1 MARPNRLGRGY
12 AAPPSEPPRSPA
24 PNQTAYKQTAPNQ
37 TKLNPWGRFGNL
49 RYWLM
54 PGMGVKR
61 HVVVIGAGVGVL
73 LVGVLVGAFW
83 LWSRGYALD
92 PFGSSLAKSLWWR
105 RWGGLVALFLLSG
118 GSVLAVGAVGRLNRS
133 LLSNWLPKP
142 RDAAVLLHRRVSLAK
157 GPRVVAF
164 GGGTGLSNL
173 LRGLRHYTSNITAV
187 VSVSDDGGSSG
198 RLREA
203 YGIPAPGDLTDCLA
217 ALSDNE
223 LHVSQLLE
231 YRYARGDDLKGHTF
245 GNLLITTLT
254 EVEGDF
260 ARAVRVLNSL
270 LNICGAVY
278 PITTQPTTL
287 EVLKRSGATVI
298 GESQVRTVPG
308 AVAKVSLE
316 PPDPTMVP
324 DVGLALAAA
333 DVIVLGPGSLF
344 TSTLPPLLVPESRAA
359 ILASRASLVYVC
371 NVMTEAGETDGFSA
385 WNHVEALYTHLGRY
399 PDWVVVNTGEVNA
412 ERLARYQAEGAEVV
426 FYDPAP
432 FAAAGIEV
440 ATLNLLSSGLQA
452 GHDSQRLARWLYAF
466 CKVRA
471 AGA

>member
-1 MARPNRLGRGY
+1 MARF
-12 AAPPSEPPRSPA
+12 RSGTLRPKTHPLA
-24 PNQTAYKQTAPNQ
+24 LEQ
-37 TKLNPWGRFGNL
+37 WGRFGNL

-61 HVVVIGAGVGVL
+61 HIAVIGSGVGLL
-73 LVGVLVGAFW
+73 LVGVLLGAFW
-83 LWSRGYALD
+83 LWGNGYVLNPLGRTFTD
-92 PFGSSLAKSLWWR
+92 SLWWQ
-105 RWGGLVALFLLSG
+105 RWGGLAALFLLVG
-118 GSVLAVGAVGRLNRS
+118 GSALAIAAIGRLNRS
-133 LLSNWLPKP
+133 LLSNWMPKP

-223 LHVSQLLE
+223 LHVSRLLE
-231 YRYARGDDLKGHTF
+231 YRYARGGDLKGHTF

-278 PITTQPTTL
+278 PITTEPTTL
-287 EVLKRSGATVI
+287 KVLKRSGETVL
-298 GESQVRTVPG
+298 GESNVRTVPG
-308 AVAKVSLE
+308 AVHRVSLE
-316 PPDPTMVP
+316 PPDPSLVP
-324 DVGLALAAA
+324 DVELALAAA

-344 TSTLPPLLVPESRAA
+344 TSTLPPLLVPGSREAV
-359 ILASRASLVYVC
+359 LASRASLVYVC

-385 WNHVEALYTHLGRY
+385 WEHVEALYAHLGRY
-399 PDWVVVNTGEVNA
+399 PDWVVINTGEVNA
-412 ERLARYQAEGAEVV
+412 ERLRRYRAEGAEVV
-426 FYDPAP
+426 LYDPAP
-432 FAAAGIEV
+432 FKAADIEV
-440 ATLNLLSSGLQA
+440 ATLNLLSGGIQA

-466 CKVRA
+466 CKQVRA
-471 AGA
+471 NASA

>member
-1 MARPNRLGRGY
+1 
-12 AAPPSEPPRSPA
+12 
-24 PNQTAYKQTAPNQ
+24 
-37 TKLNPWGRFGNL
+37 
-49 RYWLM
+49 
-54 PGMGVKR
+54 MGVKR
-61 HVVVIGAGVGVL
+61 HIAVIGAGVGVL
-73 LVGVLVGAFW
+73 LVGVLLGAFW
-83 LWSRGYALD
+83 LWGNGYLLSPLGRASD
-92 PFGSSLAKSLWWR
+92 SLGWR
-105 RWGGLVALFLLSG
+105 RWGGLLALFLLIG
-118 GSVLAVGAVGRLNRS
+118 GSTLAIVAVGRLNRS
-133 LLSNWLPKP
+133 LLSNWMPKP

-231 YRYARGDDLKGHTF
+231 YRYARGGELKGHTF

-278 PITTQPTTL
+278 PVTTEPTTL
-287 EVLKRSGATVI
+287 KVLKRSGETVL
-298 GESQVRTVPG
+298 GESNVRSTPG
-308 AVAKVSLE
+308 AVARVALE
-316 PPDPTMVP
+316 PPGPTLVP

-344 TSTLPPLLVPESRAA
+344 TSTLPPLLVPGSREA

-385 WNHVEALYTHLGRY
+385 WEHVEALYAHLGRY
-399 PDWVVVNTGEVNA
+399 PDWVVINTGEVNA
-412 ERLARYQAEGAEVV
+412 ERLQRYHAEGAEVV
-426 FYDPAP
+426 VYDPAP
-432 FAAAGIEV
+432 FRAADIEV
-440 ATLNLLSSGLQA
+440 ATLNLLSGGLQA

-466 CKVRA
+466 CKQVRTN

>member
-1 MARPNRLGRGY
+1 M
-12 AAPPSEPPRSPA
+12 
-24 PNQTAYKQTAPNQ
+24 
-37 TKLNPWGRFGNL
+37 
-49 RYWLM
+49 
-54 PGMGVKR
+54 
-61 HVVVIGAGVGVL
+61 
-73 LVGVLVGAFW
+73 
-83 LWSRGYALD
+83 
-92 PFGSSLAKSLWWR
+92 
-105 RWGGLVALFLLSG
+105 
-118 GSVLAVGAVGRLNRS
+118 
-133 LLSNWLPKP
+133 PKP
-142 RDAAVLLHRRVSLAK
+142 KDAAVLLHRRVSLAK
-157 GPRVVAF
+157 GPRIVAF

-231 YRYARGDDLKGHTF
+231 YRYARGAELKGHTF

-278 PITTQPTTL
+278 PITTEPTTL
-287 EVLKRSGATVI
+287 RVLKRSGETVL
-298 GESQVRTVPG
+298 GESNVRSSPG
-308 AVAKVSLE
+308 AALWVALE
-316 PPDPTMVP
+316 PPNPTLVP

-344 TSTLPPLLVPESRAA
+344 TSTLPPLLVPGSREA
-359 ILASRASLVYVC
+359 ILASRASLVYIC
-371 NVMTEAGETDGFSA
+371 NVMTEAGETDGFTA
-385 WNHVEALYTHLGRY
+385 WEHVEALYAHLGRY
-399 PDWVVVNTGEVNA
+399 PDWVVINTGEVNA
-412 ERLARYQAEGAEVV
+412 ERLSRYRAEGAEVV
-426 FYDPAP
+426 TYNPEP
-432 FAAAGIEV
+432 FEAAGIEV
-440 ATLNLLSSGLQA
+440 ATLNLLSGGPQA

-466 CKVRA
+466 SKQVKADIQCLNSLVA
-471 AGA
+471 ALLSVTPTLPETPGATSLRRRRPFFGRQTRSIFATSRFTTRRP

>member
-1 MARPNRLGRGY
+1 MASNPRPGTQPLELGR
-12 AAPPSEPPRSPA
+12 
-24 PNQTAYKQTAPNQ
+24 
-37 TKLNPWGRFGNL
+37 WGRLGNL

-61 HVVVIGAGVGVL
+61 HIALIGAGVGVL
-73 LVGVLVGAFW
+73 LVGVLLGTFW
-83 LWSRGYALD
+83 LWGHDYLLSPLGRSVAD
-92 PFGSSLAKSLWWR
+92 SFWWR
-105 RWGGLVALFLLSG
+105 RWGGPLALLLLG
-118 GSVLAVGAVGRLNRS
+118 GGGALAIAAVGRLNRS
-133 LLSNWLPKP
+133 LLSNWMPKP
-142 RDAAVLLHRRVSLAK
+142 KDAAVLLHRRVSLAK
-157 GPRVVAF
+157 GPRIVAF

-223 LHVSQLLE
+223 LHVSKLLE

-278 PITTQPTTL
+278 PITTEATTL
-287 EVLKRSGATVI
+287 RVLKRSGETVL
-298 GESQVRTVPG
+298 GESNVRAVPG
-308 AVAKVSLE
+308 AAVQVALE
-316 PPDPTMVP
+316 PPNPTLVP

-344 TSTLPPLLVPESRAA
+344 TSTLPPLLVPDCREAVLAA
-359 ILASRASLVYVC
+359 RASLVYIC

-385 WNHVEALYTHLGRY
+385 WDHVEALYAHLGRY
-399 PDWVVVNTGEVNA
+399 PDWVVINTGEVNT
-412 ERLARYQAEGAEVV
+412 ERLKRYRAEGAEVV
-426 FYDPAP
+426 TYDPAP
-432 FAAAGIEV
+432 FEAAGIEV
-440 ATLNLLSSGLQA
+440 ATLNLLSGGPQA
-452 GHDSQRLARWLYAF
+452 GHDSQRLARWLYVF
-466 CKVRA
+466 CKQVRA
-471 AGA
+471 NVGA

>member
-1 MARPNRLGRGY
+1 MARLGSRSGQLTPGRLGASRL
-12 AAPPSEPPRSPA
+12 ER
-24 PNQTAYKQTAPNQ
+24 
-37 TKLNPWGRFGNL
+37 WRRVGNL
-49 RYWLM
+49 RYWLT

-61 HVVVIGAGVGVL
+61 HVGVISIGVAVLMLGVL
-73 LVGVLVGAFW
+73 FGAFW
-83 LWSRGYALD
+83 FWGNGHLVSPLESAVAHSR
-92 PFGSSLAKSLWWR
+92 WWP
-105 RWGGLVALFLLSG
+105 RWGGLLALSLLLAG
-118 GSVLAVGAVGRLNRS
+118 GTLAVTAVARLNRS
-133 LLSNWLPKP
+133 LLSNWMPKP

-157 GPRVVAF
+157 GPRIVAF

-187 VSVSDDGGSSG
+187 VTVSDDGGSSG

-231 YRYARGDDLKGHTF
+231 YRYARGLELKGHTF

-278 PITTQPTTL
+278 PVTTEATTL
-287 EVLKRSGATVI
+287 NVVKRSGEVVS
-298 GESQVRTVPG
+298 GESNVRNVPG
-308 AVAKVSLE
+308 AVREVRLE
-316 PPDPTMVP
+316 PATPTLVP

-344 TSTLPPLLVPESRAA
+344 TSTLPPLLVPGSREAVLAA
-359 ILASRASLVYVC
+359 KASLVYVC

-385 WNHVEALYTHLGRY
+385 WEHVEAIHRHLGRY
-399 PDWVVVNTGEVNA
+399 PDWVVVNTAEIDV
-412 ERLARYQAEGAEVV
+412 ERLERYSAEGADVV
-426 FYDPAP
+426 AFDPAP
-432 FAAAGIEV
+432 FAEAGIQI
-440 ATLNLLSSGLQA
+440 ATPDLLSSGAQA
-452 GHDSQRLARWLYAF
+452 GHDSQRLAYWLYTF
-466 CKVRA
+466 CKQLRA
-471 AGA
+471 TSA